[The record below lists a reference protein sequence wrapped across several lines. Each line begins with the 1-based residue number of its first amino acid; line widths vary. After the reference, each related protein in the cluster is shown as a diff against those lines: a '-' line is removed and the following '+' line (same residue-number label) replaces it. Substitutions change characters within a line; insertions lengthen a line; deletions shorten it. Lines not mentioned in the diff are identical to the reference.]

1 MIRWEP
7 VKGESQGFA
16 VFDHGTKREMRIVL
30 NSSDDFDYIQ
40 RAIDNA
46 HQQGRLVGALAVA
59 NSASKFAYELA
70 GVKRSPAK

>member
-59 NSASKFAYELA
+59 NSASKFAYDLA

>member
-59 NSASKFAYELA
+59 NAGSKLAYEMA
-70 GVKRSPAK
+70 WIKRSPAK

>member
-40 RAIDNA
+40 RVIDNA

>member
-40 RAIDNA
+40 SAIDNA

>member
-16 VFDHGTKREMRIVL
+16 VFDHGTKREMRIVI

>member
-59 NSASKFAYELA
+59 NTASKYAYDMA
-70 GVKRSPAK
+70 GIKRGER

>member
-16 VFDHGTKREMRIVL
+16 VYDAGTKREHRIVL
-30 NSSDDFDYIQ
+30 NSVQDFEFIQ
-40 RAIDNA
+40 RDRENC
-46 HQQGRLVGALAVA
+46 QKQGMAVGALAVA
-59 NSASKFAYELA
+59 NAGSKLAYELA